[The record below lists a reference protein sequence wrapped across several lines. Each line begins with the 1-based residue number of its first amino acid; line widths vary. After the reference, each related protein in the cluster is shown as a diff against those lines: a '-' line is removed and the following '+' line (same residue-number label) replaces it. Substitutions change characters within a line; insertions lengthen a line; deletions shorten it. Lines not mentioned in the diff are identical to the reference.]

1 MATRETPI
9 DAYLAQV
16 SEPRRTALE
25 KLRATIRTIIPLA
38 EECLSYKIHAF
49 RVDGKII
56 AGFAATAKGCSYFP
70 FSGSTLKT
78 LASHLHAHGGTKS
91 ALHFDPAKGLAPSLV
106 RRLIRARLPE
116 GRKSSAPARPRR
128 SGSGSR

>member
-1 MATRETPI
+1 MPALPTTI
-9 DAYLAQV
+9 DAYLAKIRG
-16 SEPRRTALE
+16 PKRAALDD
-25 KLRATIRTIIPLA
+25 LRKTIRAAVPKA
-38 EECLSYKIHAF
+38 EECISYRIPAF
-49 RVDGKII
+49 RVDGRII

-106 RRLIRARLPE
+106 RRLIRARLAE